1 MQILQVLSGP
11 LVGGVIGYF
20 TNFLAVKML
29 FHPLYPVKIGKFTLP
44 FTPGIIPKRK
54 ESLAKAIGV
63 AVGEN
68 LLTKEDIVEIFEDEK
83 VKSSIIEGI
92 LEKGK
97 KAMDTTVEGLALKVM
112 TPQKLEEKKA
122 ELTRVITEKIKTELV
137 DMDLGQLIA
146 KGGSEVLKEKFQ
158 GGMLSMFINDEFIAS
173 LAEPIGK
180 EVEKYIEGHGEEI
193 FEPVVDKQLG
203 VVLEKQTSEIAGLLG
218 MDSSNLL
225 KGMDE
230 AYDRLVGENI
240 EKLLVHFDVSA
251 IVQEKVQAMD
261 VEELERLVLSV
272 MKKELD
278 VIVNLGALIGFVIG
292 IVNIFI

>member
-29 FHPLYPVKIGKFTLP
+29 FRPLHPVKIGDFTLP
-44 FTPGIIPKRK
+44 FPPGIIPKRK

-83 VKSSIIEGI
+83 VKSSIIHGI
-92 LEKGK
+92 LEKVK

-112 TPQKLEEKKA
+112 TPQKVEEKRT

-137 DMDLGQLIA
+137 AMDLGQLIA
-146 KGGSEVLKEKFQ
+146 KGGSEVLREKFQ
-158 GGMLSMFINDEFIAS
+158 GGMLSMFINDDFIAS

-180 EVEKYIEGHGEEI
+180 EVEKYIEGHGEEM
-193 FEPVVDKQLG
+193 FEPV
-203 VVLEKQTSEIAGLLG
+203 
-218 MDSSNLL
+218 
-225 KGMDE
+225 
-230 AYDRLVGENI
+230 R
-240 EKLLVHFDVSA
+240 
-251 IVQEKVQAMD
+251 
-261 VEELERLVLSV
+261 
-272 MKKELD
+272 
-278 VIVNLGALIGFVIG
+278 
-292 IVNIFI
+292 